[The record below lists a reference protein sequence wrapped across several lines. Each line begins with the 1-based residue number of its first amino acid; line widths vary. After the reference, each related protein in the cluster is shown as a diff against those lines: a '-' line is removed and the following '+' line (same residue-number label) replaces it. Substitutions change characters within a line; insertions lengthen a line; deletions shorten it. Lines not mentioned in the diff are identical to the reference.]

1 MTTGG
6 DVLIRAAMKPI
17 PTMKQGLPSYDTREG
32 KTSVAHSERSDV
44 CAVPAAC
51 VVAEAMTAWIV
62 GAAVAEQ
69 FGSDRM
75 QDLKERFEA
84 YRKHAERWN
93 LHDCMPS

>member
-17 PTMKQGLPSYDTREG
+17 PTMKQGLPSYDTKNG
-32 KTSVAHSERSDV
+32 KASPAHSERSDV

-75 QDLKERFEA
+75 KDLLERFRA
-84 YRKHAERWN
+84 YSREAERWN
-93 LHDCMPS
+93 IHD